1 MKKMNKI
8 FKYSMMFAAALT
20 FTMGFTSCSSDNGG
34 DDADAGTFNTS
45 VLKEVNSSYV
55 DNTIVAT
62 YRNLADY
69 NKQLV
74 ADINAMSND
83 AGVQKA
89 CETW

>member
-1 MKKMNKI
+1 MNKI

-34 DDADAGTFNTS
+34 NGDDDDAGTFNTS

-62 YRNLADY
+62 
-69 NKQLV
+69 
-74 ADINAMSND
+74 
-83 AGVQKA
+83 
-89 CETW
+89 